1 MEKLCLLMN
10 NLLAIALLI
19 TINIK
24 ESSQHPVKGAY
35 QESEIKTI
43 TANRGGD
50 VELPCAI
57 SEDET
62 QIKIW
67 HKVSWKIKEIMNT
80 SSII

>member
-1 MEKLCLLMN
+1 MEKSGLLMN

-19 TINIK
+19 IINTK
-24 ESSQHPVKGAY
+24 ESSQHPVEGEY

-50 VELPCAI
+50 VLLPCAI

-62 QIKIW
+62 QINIW
-67 HKVSWKIKEIMNT
+67 HKVS
-80 SSII
+80 

>member
-1 MEKLCLLMN
+1 MEKFFLLIN
-10 NLLAIALLI
+10 NLLVIALLI
-19 TINIK
+19 INIK

-35 QESEIKTI
+35 QESEIETI

-50 VELPCAI
+50 VLLPCAI

-67 HKVSWKIKEIMNT
+67 HKVSLRIKKL
-80 SSII
+80 